1 MKFILWPHMHNTT
14 YIWTPIVELCTSYT
28 WTPLSWF
35 SYSFTSLQLFQLMD
49 MFLLDELSMS
59 QCCPENPFQKSPVF
73 HFAPFSPPRC
83 CSPFFRPVVTYHP
96 PSLTL
101 CSTISHQSRPSFS
114 NQLKYNSHLLLW
126 QILDCAWNTCIPCP
140 TPRIAPLSP
149 KLTLFP
155 DKPPSPPLFAGTR
168 DRLGLGE
175 H

>member
-1 MKFILWPHMHNTT
+1 MHNTT
-14 YIWTPIVELCTSYT
+14 HIFELLLWSCVLHTFEL
-28 WTPLSWF
+28 LSWF

-59 QCCPENPFQKSPVF
+59 QWWPENPFQKSPVF

-114 NQLKYNSHLLLW
+114 TQLKYNSHLLLKH
-126 QILDCAWNTCIPCP
+126 ILDCVYQEIHTLSNTQNSP
-140 TPRIAPLSP
+140 TTPKIDPFPR
-149 KLTLFP
+149 
-155 DKPPSPPLFAGTR
+155 
-168 DRLGLGE
+168 
-175 H
+175 